1 MKIFLTILFTIIY
14 IVIAIFIG
22 GTLAFDCHAE
32 DLRFLSKENAETLI
46 KNAIP
51 VGVVWPLTFVVL
63 CIYSIVKVFR
73 IFIEMLNK

>member
-1 MKIFLTILFTIIY
+1 MKIFLTIVFTVIY
-14 IVIAIFIG
+14 IVIAILIS

-51 VGVVWPLTFVVL
+51 VGVVWPLTLVVL
-63 CIYSIVKVFR
+63 CVYSMVKVFR
-73 IFIEMLNK
+73 IFIEMFSK